1 MQRTTFESSFFRIE
15 PVAEGVCAAIV
26 TDEALALGNAGI
38 VSLGSE
44 TLIFDTFL
52 TPRAAQDLRAAAEHL
67 THQPIGWVV
76 NSHWHG
82 DHVLGNQVFAPPATI
97 ISTPKTRQL
106 IAKGVTGQIETA
118 QQQLPGQIRTI
129 REQAES
135 ESDPVKRQAMLQHA
149 AGLEGQ
155 LEVLQTLELTLPQ
168 LTFDSQLDL
177 HGSQRTATLLTY
189 GEGHTES
196 DAFLWLPDEG
206 IVFAGDLVVIEGHP
220 WMGHGNPD
228 HWTGIL
234 DRMAS
239 LGVRAVV
246 PGHGPVGSV
255 EAIQP
260 VQRYLRDVEQLVR
273 DAVQAGKSKAEV
285 QALKI
290 PAAYEKLAGTEY
302 FGRSVSAL
310 YDRLLPK
317 TEP

>member
-1 MQRTTFESSFFRIE
+1 MQTATFESSFFRIE
-15 PVAEGVCAAIV
+15 PLAEDVYAAIAI
-26 TDEALALGNAGI
+26 DEDRAPGNAGI

-52 TPRAAQDLRAAAEHL
+52 TPRAAQDLRAAAEQL

-82 DHVLGNQVFAPPATI
+82 DHVSGNQVFAPPATI
-97 ISTPKTRQL
+97 ISTLKTRQL
-106 IAKGVTGQIETA
+106 IAKDVTGQ
-118 QQQLPGQIRTI
+118 Q
-129 REQAES
+129 
-135 ESDPVKRQAMLQHA
+135 
-149 AGLEGQ
+149 
-155 LEVLQTLELTLPQ
+155 LTLPQ

-189 GEGHTES
+189 GEGHSES
-196 DAFLWLPDEG
+196 DAFLWLPDAG
-206 IVFAGDLVVIEGHP
+206 IIFAGDVMVIGRHI

-228 HWTGIL
+228 RWISIL
-234 DRMAS
+234 DRMVT
-239 LGVRAVV
+239 LGMRAVV
-246 PGHGPVGSV
+246 PGHGPVGPA

-285 QALKI
+285 EALKI
-290 PAAYEKLAGTEY
+290 PAAFEQWAGTEY

-310 YDRLLPK
+310 YDTLSAKNRVLTIPA
-317 TEP
+317 

>member
-1 MQRTTFESSFFRIE
+1 MQRTTFESSFFRVE
-15 PVAEGVCAAIV
+15 PVAEGVYAAIA
-26 TDEALALGNAGI
+26 TDEDRVPGNAGI
-38 VSLGSE
+38 VNLGNE

-52 TPRAAQDLRAAAEHL
+52 IPHAARDLQAAAEHL

-82 DHVLGNQVFAPPATI
+82 DHVLGNQVFAPPAAI

-106 IAKGVTGQIETA
+106 IAKGVTAQIETA
-118 QQQLPGQIRTI
+118 QQQLPGEIQTI
-129 REQAES
+129 QEQAKS
-135 ESDPVKRQAMLQHA
+135 ESDPAKRQAMLQRV

-155 LEVLQTLELTLPQ
+155 LKVMRTLKLTLPQ

-206 IVFAGDLVVIEGHP
+206 VVFAGDLVVIEGHP

-228 HWTGIL
+228 HWISTL
-234 DRMAS
+234 DRMVS
-239 LGVRAVV
+239 LGVRTVV
-246 PGHGPVGSV
+246 PGHGPVGPV

-260 VQRYLRDVEQLVR
+260 MQHYLRDVVQLVR

-290 PAAYEKLAGTEY
+290 PAAYGQWAGSEV
-302 FGRSVSAL
+302 FGWNMSTL
-310 YDRLLPK
+310 YDKPSA
-317 TEP
+317 

>member
-1 MQRTTFESSFFRIE
+1 MQRAAFESSFFRIE
-15 PVAEGVCAAIV
+15 PLAEGVYAAIV
-26 TDEALALGNAGI
+26 TDEVLALGNAGI

-52 TPRAAQDLRAAAEHL
+52 TPRAAQDLRAAAEQL
-67 THQPIGWVV
+67 TRQPVGWVV

-82 DHVLGNQVFAPPATI
+82 DHVLGNQVFAPPAAV
-97 ISTPKTRQL
+97 ISTSKTRQL
-106 IAKGVTGQIETA
+106 VAKGVPAQIETA
-118 QQQLPGQIRTI
+118 QRQLPEQIQTL

-135 ESDPVKRQAMLQHA
+135 ESDPAKRQAMLQGA

-155 LEVLQTLELTLPQ
+155 LRVMQALKLTLPQ
-168 LTFDSQLDL
+168 LTFDSRLDL

-228 HWTGIL
+228 HWIGIL

-239 LGVRAVV
+239 LGVRAIV
-246 PGHGPVGSV
+246 PGHGPVGTV

-260 VQRYLRDVEQLVR
+260 VQSYLRDIAQLVR

-285 QALKI
+285 EALKI
-290 PAAYEKLAGTEY
+290 PAAYEKWSAPQVFAGNI
-302 FGRSVSAL
+302 SAL
-310 YDRLLPK
+310 YDKLSV
-317 TEP
+317 

>member
-1 MQRTTFESSFFRIE
+1 MQSTTFESPFFRIE
-15 PVAEGVCAAIV
+15 PVAEGVYAAIV
-26 TDEALALGNAGI
+26 TNEVLALGNAGI
-38 VSLGSE
+38 VNLGSE

-52 TPRAAQDLRAAAEHL
+52 IPHAAQDLRAAAEHL

-106 IAKGVTGQIETA
+106 IAKGVTARIESA
-118 QQQLPGQIRTI
+118 QQELPGEIQTI
-129 REQAES
+129 RGQAEN
-135 ESDPVKRQAMLQHA
+135 ESDPAKRQAMLEQA
-149 AGLEGQ
+149 AQLEGQ
-155 LEVLQTLELTLPQ
+155 LRVMQTLELTLPQ
-168 LTFDSQLDL
+168 LTFDGQLDL

-206 IVFAGDLVVIEGHP
+206 VVFAGDLVVIGRHV

-228 HWTGIL
+228 HWISIL
-234 DRMAS
+234 DRITS
-239 LGVRAVV
+239 LGVRTVV
-246 PGHGPVGSV
+246 PGHGPVGPV

-260 VQRYLRDVEQLVR
+260 VQCYLRDIAQIVR

-285 QALKI
+285 EALKI
-290 PAAYEKLAGTEY
+290 PAAYEQWAGTEY
-302 FGRSVSAL
+302 FGRNMSAL
-310 YDRLLPK
+310 YDKLSV
-317 TEP
+317 